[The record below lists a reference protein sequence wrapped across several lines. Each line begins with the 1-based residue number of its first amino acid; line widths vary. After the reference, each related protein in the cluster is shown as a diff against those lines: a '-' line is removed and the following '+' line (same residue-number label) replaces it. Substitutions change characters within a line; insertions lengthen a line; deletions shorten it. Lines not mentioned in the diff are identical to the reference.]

1 VRPWRVSSTFRDLS
15 LLWIGGTAGY
25 DGSVQSSPDWPASSA
40 NRYYRDFG
48 LKLSYK
54 GPSAERNAYVEA
66 IGLPGE
72 RCIEKLK
79 LPEEGITSQ
88 LERFK
93 AGHDDRQSSEWL
105 GGRLFDALFP
115 LSIRES
121 WRRYQDFMLPDSILR
136 LLLDIRHPGL
146 AVIPWEMLHD
156 DGSPLVMSPRHPIVR
171 GRPPRRP
178 VPLGRRDCLRILIVT
193 AAADQHG
200 PSADRAA
207 VLIENTLR
215 QLADTGAVTV
225 EVLESPSK
233 KELTTKVKRSDI
245 LHYVGRAEFT
255 RGTGTIALRDA
266 AMGGKELAEILLGG
280 AARLLVLNSGENAT
294 RPQVDALM
302 RLAQSALRA
311 GLPGIVAMQ
320 GVIGPEPAAEFA
332 APFYRALADG
342 EQLETCVIKGRRAIA
357 AGRPERAYW
366 AMPALFTD
374 LPDGIL
380 WNLVPRSG
388 AHLRSGQPVG
398 GPAVGPLDRPRSPT
412 ITVRS
417 SDGLAAVELA
427 DSAGGRLSAAQGN
440 LVVTDLKPG
449 FYRARLM
456 TPEGAAVE
464 ELIDLEEGEAQDVRL
479 DAPTEPPSKLA
490 GQEGP
495 WGDQLPALGLRS
507 FQEIAGA
514 DAGSGLRLI
523 LAIEASTGRES
534 GRRLSATSVRLW
546 PETDPIPE
554 PRVQP
559 RLTSPAGGV
568 AEFDVTGQPGPH
580 WLALEMPGSDPVVF
594 ALTLLPGRLT
604 VLIVQQDELGEARV
618 LQYMP
623 SLAGDEQ
630 VEPASAGERSRAA
643 LVRRL
648 ELMQRFAMS
657 GQLDYALM
665 NARELLRAGWE
676 EPVAAALSGYLM
688 LRSGDGAEFLTV
700 AGDLMNRLGALSDSH
715 VLVASAMAS
724 TGGDDRRVEREFRAA
739 LDQGLPMIA
748 DGLGLLAG
756 AVDRYGIEH
765 PRVPLLSA
773 VFGAHLPGV
782 LWSAWRPQALTAGA
796 MLISA

>member
-1 VRPWRVSSTFRDLS
+1 VRLWRVRSPLCDLS
-15 LLWIGGTAGY
+15 LLWISGTPGY
-25 DGSVQSSPDWPASSA
+25 DGSVQSSSPDWPANSA
-40 NRYYRDFG
+40 NHYYRDFG

-54 GPSAERNAYVEA
+54 GRIAERNAYVEA

-72 RCIEKLK
+72 RCIEKLE

-171 GRPPRRP
+171 GRPLRRP

-193 AAADQHG
+193 AAADRHG
-200 PSADRAA
+200 PSASQGAA
-207 VLIENTLR
+207 LIESTLR
-215 QLADTGAVTV
+215 QLADTGAITV

-233 KELTTKVKRSDI
+233 KELKTKLKRSDI
-245 LHYVGRAEFT
+245 LHYVDRGEVT
-255 RGTGTIALRDA
+255 RGTGTITLRDA

-280 AARLLVLNSGENAT
+280 AARLLVLNSGENAA
-294 RPQVDALM
+294 RPQVDSLM

-332 APFYRALADG
+332 ATFYRALADG

-357 AGRPERAYW
+357 AGRPERADW
-366 AMPALFTD
+366 AMPVLFTD

-380 WNLVPRSG
+380 WNLVPGSR
-388 AHLRSGQPVG
+388 AHMRSGQPAG
-398 GPAVGPLDRPRSPT
+398 APAAGPLDRPRSPT

-449 FYRARLM
+449 FYRARLL

-464 ELIDLEEGEAQDVRL
+464 ELIDLEAGEAQDVRL
-479 DAPTEPPSKLA
+479 GAPPVAGPDLTTLLTLA
-490 GQEGP
+490 TQ
-495 WGDQLPALGLRS
+495 
-507 FQEIAGA
+507 AGA
-514 DAGSGLRLI
+514 DAGSGLQLI
-523 LAIEASTGRES
+523 LAIEAGTGRES
-534 GRRLSATSVRLW
+534 GRRLSAASVRLW
-546 PETDPIPE
+546 PETGPVPE
-554 PRVQP
+554 PRIQP

-568 AEFDVTGQPGPH
+568 AEFAAKGQPGPH
-580 WLALEMPGSDPVVF
+580 WLSLEMPGSDPVVF
-594 ALTLLPGRLT
+594 AVTLLPGRLT
-604 VLIVQQDELGEARV
+604 VLIVQQDEPGEARV

-676 EPVAAALSGYLM
+676 EPIAAALSGYLM
-688 LRSGDGAEFLTV
+688 LRSGDGAEFLTL

-715 VLVASAMAS
+715 VLVASAVAS

-739 LDQGLPMIA
+739 LDQGLPIIA

-773 VFGAHLPGV
+773 VFRAHLPGV
-782 LWSAWRPQALTAGA
+782 LWSAWRPQALTAGTT
-796 MLISA
+796 LISA